1 MANRSGR
8 YCSVGQILYEDGSAE
23 HCERCHA
30 HRITRTDYGW
40 RLRWDDTAW
49 LVMPC
54 APRGMT
60 LRAYCRWLHDDG
72 HTWAEIAAARG
83 VRAATVRRNARGE
96 V

>member
-1 MANRSGR
+1 MTDY
-8 YCSVGQILYEDGSAE
+8 YCSIGQILYEDGSAE
-23 HCERCHA
+23 WCTACHS
-30 HRITRTDYGW
+30 HRRARVDIGC
-40 RLRWDDTAW
+40 RLHWDEPAW

-60 LRAYCRWLHDDG
+60 LRVYCARLYGVG
-72 HTWAEIAAARG
+72 HTWAEIAAALG